1 MHTHVRK
8 NQAPG
13 GAKGQGQ
20 VRGHCAEGVIT
31 SHIVANI
38 MVRNKCYFTLKCV
51 IHHFLVAVSQVTTY
65 WLLIKSEHRLIF
77 TVRYCKVL
85 FNWFQS

>member
-1 MHTHVRK
+1 MHTHVHK

-20 VRGHCAEGVIT
+20 VRGHRSEGVIA
-31 SHIVANI
+31 SHSGEKQ
-38 MVRNKCYFTLKCV
+38 MFFYTKTRV
-51 IHHFLVAVSQVTTY
+51 IHHFLVAVFQVVTY
-65 WLLIKSEHRLIF
+65 WLLIKAEQRLIF

-85 FNWFQS
+85 FNWFQY